1 MECRRPFNRSTRT
14 AVLGLGLALIA
25 SVSMACSENPVGR
38 KCFIGVDAGA
48 AASSVV
54 ASPALECPS
63 RTCLQVPLGTGV
75 TLPEGSEYTSLCTAE
90 CTVDEDCDKVPESP
104 CVSGFTCAVPV
115 YVGPFCCRKMC
126 MCKDYLAIPDGGIP
140 EPAACEPDDPANT
153 CCNLP
158 GRADNPD
165 YPNC

>member
-1 MECRRPFNRSTRT
+1 MERLINRSTHT
-14 AVLGLGLALIA
+14 AVLGLGLALFA
-25 SVSMACSENPVGR
+25 SVVMACAENPVGR
-38 KCFIGVDAGA
+38 KCFIGSDVDP
-48 AASSVV
+48 AASSIV

-63 RTCLQVPLGTGV
+63 RTCLQVPLNAGII
-75 TLPEGSEYTSLCTAE
+75 LPEGSEYTSLCTAE

-104 CVSGFTCAVPV
+104 CVNGFTCAVPV

-126 MCKDYLAIPDGGIP
+126 ICKDYLPDLETNPI
-140 EPAACEPDDPANT
+140 ETPAACNADDPANA

-158 GRADNPD
+158 NRAGNPE